1 MVSED
6 AGHGGEDLFWDAD
19 AAIRRWDAGATIHR
33 VEPVQAQAQA
43 PAPAP
48 VPVSAL
54 ATAAIPGPAR
64 NLDPAPARARMLVLS
79 PDDSAI
85 AAILRTR
92 PGREPYAVLPGGG
105 LEPEDADPLSGAL
118 RELTEE
124 TGLTGDDVDLLTS
137 SVVVEGEQWIF
148 LARAR
153 RGPALRLGGPETARD
168 TEVHGTYEPV
178 WLRPRIALE
187 TLGGRVHP
195 DWITR
200 MIAGAR

>member
-1 MVSED
+1 M
-6 AGHGGEDLFWDAD
+6 
-19 AAIRRWDAGATIHR
+19 T
-33 VEPVQAQAQA
+33 PAQAAAQT
-43 PAPAP
+43 PAA
-48 VPVSAL
+48 
-54 ATAAIPGPAR
+54 
-64 NLDPAPARARMLVLS
+64 APARARMLVLS

-92 PGREPYAVLPGGG
+92 PGREPCAVLPGGG

-118 RELTEE
+118 RELIEE

-153 RGPALRLGGPETARD
+153 RTPALHLGGPETARD

-200 MIAGAR
+200 MIAEAR